1 MKLAFVAAALA
12 ALSLSIVSVRA
23 APLAPLG
30 AAAQPDVVLVAQGCG
45 IGWHRGPSWR
55 LPPQPQPVLA
65 LLVRARPLR
74 RLAPGSATRR
84 AAALAPGSRAATES
98 RRAGFAVREKT
109 HPRPSI

>member
-45 IGWHRGPSWR
+45 IGWHRGPYGGCRRNLSPSW
-55 LPPQPQPVLA
+55 PCWF
-65 LLVRARPLR
+65 VRGPYGGWR
-74 RLAPGSATRR
+74 RLC
-84 AAALAPGSRAATES
+84 
-98 RRAGFAVREKT
+98 
-109 HPRPSI
+109 H

>member
-45 IGWHRGPSWR
+45 IGWHRGPYGGCRRNLSPSWPCWFVRGPYGGWHR
-55 LPPQPQPVLA
+55 LC
-65 LLVRARPLR
+65 
-74 RLAPGSATRR
+74 
-84 AAALAPGSRAATES
+84 
-98 RRAGFAVREKT
+98 
-109 HPRPSI
+109 H